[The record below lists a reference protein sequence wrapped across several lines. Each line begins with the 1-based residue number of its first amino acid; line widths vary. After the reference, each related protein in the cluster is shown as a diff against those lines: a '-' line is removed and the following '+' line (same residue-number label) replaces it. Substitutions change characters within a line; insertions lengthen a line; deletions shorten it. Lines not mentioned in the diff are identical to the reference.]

1 MSTVLDEPAAHSS
14 TSPAQRLRTTM
25 AAVRVSLQWL
35 GVRKTLTAEQK
46 SQAADTFG
54 AVGDYLS
61 VGKKLL
67 DTRHPSFK
75 AVTAVKNKA
84 VGFWKSLTLPFPEG
98 GIRLIRQDR
107 VEQFD
112 AQMRQFQVELTEA
125 VATLDRH
132 YAELKSAARDRL
144 GTLFNESDYPASL
157 EGLFSIAWD
166 FPSVEPPDYLQQ
178 LNPQLYE
185 QECQRMQQR
194 FDEAVRLAEAAFTA
208 ELAKVISHLTERL
221 SGSED
226 GKPKVFRN
234 SAIGNLTEFFERFKS
249 AERQVQRAAR
259 RPGRRCPADRQRRRA
274 AAVARQRGVAAAR
287 RHRVVAG
294 TERAGR
300 PTGRSAAPEHPSP
313 AQVGGGR
320 HAASHQ
326 A

>member
-14 TSPAQRLRTTM
+14 TPPAQRLRTTM

-84 VGFWKSLTLPFPEG
+84 VVFWKSLTLPFPEG

-249 AERQVQRAAR
+249 LNVRSNEQLDGLVADAQRIVSGVEPQRLRDSGVLRQHVATELSRVQSVLDGLLVDRPRRNILR
-259 RPGRRCPADRQRRRA
+259 RPK
-274 AAVARQRGVAAAR
+274 
-287 RHRVVAG
+287 
-294 TERAGR
+294 
-300 PTGRSAAPEHPSP
+300 
-313 AQVGGGR
+313 
-320 HAASHQ
+320 
-326 A
+326 

>member
-157 EGLFSIAWD
+157 EGLLSIAWD

-249 AERQVQRAAR
+249 LNVRSNEQLDGLVADAQRIVSGVEPQRLRDSGVLRQHVATELSRVQSVLDGLLVDRPRRNILR
-259 RPGRRCPADRQRRRA
+259 RPK
-274 AAVARQRGVAAAR
+274 
-287 RHRVVAG
+287 
-294 TERAGR
+294 
-300 PTGRSAAPEHPSP
+300 
-313 AQVGGGR
+313 
-320 HAASHQ
+320 
-326 A
+326 